1 MAVQHKQP
9 IDGCSNYTTC
19 AASPD
24 SVRSVVTAKTQYN
37 LKNAREY
44 FEEHL
49 CVGDYYEEG
58 QRVAGEWI
66 GSGAERLGLSGK
78 VRAED
83 FLRLC
88 ENQHPATG
96 EKLTPEMKTTR
107 IEDGQRVADRRIY
120 YDFTFSPPK
129 SVSLAGFL
137 GADERIFKAHDR
149 AARLAIK
156 HFEEFAAT
164 RVRIGGARSER
175 LTGNVAAAFF
185 THDTS
190 RALDPHLH
198 THCIVINAT
207 LDPVENRWK
216 ALENRELFRARK
228 FAENVYYHELTRD
241 LRSFGYQIRN
251 RARGDFQIEGIPQ
264 ELCERF
270 SKRHEQ
276 IDAALGKLLA
286 EKPELKSGNI
296 PELRSR
302 LAESER
308 SRKQKTLNRD
318 ELRTLWEAQLNESDR
333 EHLRQILNQRGVK
346 VEKQK
351 SINVIEA
358 VQWAEEHLFDRSSVV
373 LECQV
378 WQEALGRARG
388 EGFSISELQEFTQRR
403 GYIRD
408 AARPGEVT
416 LREVLL
422 REWEI
427 VQTAKEGVGDSWPLV
442 ANPRPANPKLDDE
455 QRRALD
461 ALLSS
466 INTVSLFRGGA
477 GTGKSFVLH
486 ELVEQLLESG
496 RRVVVLAPQRQQ
508 VVEMEKAGVPS
519 PSTVANFILK
529 RERAERAVVVVD
541 EAGQI
546 GGRQML
552 ELMRLV
558 RERNARMILSGDTHQ
573 HGAVEASDALLAIE
587 RHAGIKPIEL
597 HKIRRQD
604 PALGRDHE
612 ERKRIRLYRK
622 AVEAAAAG
630 KLGDSFERLDK
641 MGAIVAC
648 GIGEQAEK
656 LADEYL
662 RLAEQNASAVV
673 VSQTWGEVHRVN
685 SRVRDALKGKGL
697 LGAVDSAVQ
706 ALERIDLTNAQK
718 RDERF
723 YSPDAVIIFNQKV
736 RDAEPGAKGKLVG
749 ILKSSVLVEVGGK
762 FVTVSNRFLDRLTVC
777 QTRELSVANGDRLNL
792 KANRKLASGGRV
804 TNGELVTVKSVR
816 ADGGVE
822 LTDGRVLDKSFR
834 EFLPGYAVT
843 SYGSQGKTVD
853 YVLFSD
859 SAIKPATNA
868 QQWYVTISRGRRGI
882 RIFTPD
888 KQQLCENVT
897 RSGHRPLAM
906 EFATGFVP
914 RRRLLLWDR
923 LHGYLLRFGRRAA
936 DNICRLKMAQSH
948 HHQPTQKHEHKVTR
962 MLG

>member
-1 MAVQHKQP
+1 M
-9 IDGCSNYTTC
+9 
-19 AASPD
+19 
-24 SVRSVVTAKTQYN
+24 VTAKTQYN

-49 CVGDYYEEG
+49 CVGDYYDEG
-58 QRVAGEWI
+58 QRVAGEWV
-66 GSGAERLGLSGK
+66 GVGAERLGLAGK
-78 VRAED
+78 VRADD

-96 EKLTPEMKTTR
+96 EKLTPELKTTR
-107 IEDGQRVADRRIY
+107 IKDGQTVADRRIF

-137 GADERIFKAHDR
+137 GDDERIFKAHDR
-149 AARLAIK
+149 AARVALK
-156 HFEEFAAT
+156 NFEDFAAT
-164 RVRIGGARSER
+164 RIRIGGARSER
-175 LTGNVAAAFF
+175 LTGNFAAALF

-198 THCIVINAT
+198 THCIVFNAT
-207 LDPVENRWK
+207 FDPVENRWK
-216 ALENRELFRARK
+216 ALENHELLRARK
-228 FAENVYYHELTRD
+228 FAENVYYHELARD

-270 SKRHEQ
+270 SKRRGQ
-276 IDAALGKLLA
+276 IDAALDKLLA
-286 EKPELKSGNI
+286 EKPELKAGNI
-296 PELRSR
+296 AELRSR

-308 SRKQKTLNRD
+308 TRKQKTLSRD
-318 ELRTLWEAQLNESDR
+318 ELRALWDAQLSESER
-333 EHLRQILNQRGVK
+333 ALMHQLPNQPAVK
-346 VEKQK
+346 VEEQK
-351 SINVIEA
+351 SVNVNEA
-358 VQWAEEHLFDRSSVV
+358 VQWAEEHLFDRNSVV
-373 LECQV
+373 LECQL

-388 EGFSISELQEFTQRR
+388 EGFSVSDLKEFTLRR

-408 AARPGEVT
+408 EARPGEVT

-427 VQTAKEGVGDSWPLV
+427 VQTAKEGVGDCLPLV
-442 ANPRPANPKLDDE
+442 SNPRPANPQLDNE
-455 QRRALD
+455 QRQALES
-461 ALLSS
+461 LLRST
-466 INTVSLFRGGA
+466 NGVSVFRGGA
-477 GTGKSFVLH
+477 GTGKSFVLR
-486 ELVEQLLESG
+486 ELVEQLRQSG
-496 RRVVVLAPQRQQ
+496 RGVVVLAPQRQQ
-508 VVEMEKAGVPS
+508 VVEMEKAGFPT
-519 PSTVANFILK
+519 PTTVANFLIK
-529 RERAERAVVVVD
+529 RELADSAVIVVD

-552 ELMRLV
+552 ELVRLIHERHGRLV
-558 RERNARMILSGDTHQ
+558 LSGDTRQ

-587 RHAGIKPIEL
+587 RHAGVKPVEL

-604 PALGRDHE
+604 PALGRDDD
-612 ERKRIRLYRK
+612 ERKRIKLYRK
-622 AVEAAAAG
+622 AVESAAAG

-641 MGAIVAC
+641 LGAIVAC
-648 GIGEQAEK
+648 GIGEQADK

-697 LGAVDSAVQ
+697 IGAADLAVQ

-723 YSPDAVIIFNQKV
+723 YPPEAIIVFNQKV
-736 RDAEPGAKGKLVG
+736 RDAAPGAKGKLVG

-762 FVTVSNRFLDRLTVC
+762 FVTVSNRLLDRLTVC
-777 QTRELSVANGDRLNL
+777 QTRELSVTNGDRLHL

-859 SAIKPATNA
+859 STVKPATNA

-888 KQQLCENVT
+888 KQQLRENIT

-906 EFATGFVP
+906 EFAASFVP
-914 RRRLLLWDR
+914 RGRHRLWNR
-923 LHGYLLRFGRRAA
+923 LHGYLIRFGRRAA
-936 DNICRLKMAQSH
+936 ERIFRLHSAQQ
-948 HHQPTQKHEHKVTR
+948 HQPNHQTIQNHEHKNTR
-962 MLG
+962 MLGQRPTGTRITH

>member
-1 MAVQHKQP
+1 
-9 IDGCSNYTTC
+9 
-19 AASPD
+19 
-24 SVRSVVTAKTQYN
+24 VVTAKTQYN

-44 FEEHL
+44 FAEHL
-49 CVGDYYEEG
+49 CVGDYYDEG
-58 QRVAGEWI
+58 QRVAGEWV
-66 GSGAERLGLSGK
+66 GVGAERLGLAGK
-78 VRAED
+78 VRADD

-96 EKLTPEMKTTR
+96 EKLTPELKTTR
-107 IEDGQRVADRRIY
+107 IKDGQTVADRRIF

-137 GADERIFKAHDR
+137 GDDERIFKAHDR
-149 AARLAIK
+149 AARVALK
-156 HFEEFAAT
+156 NFEDFAAT

-175 LTGNVAAAFF
+175 LTGNFAAALF

-198 THCIVINAT
+198 THCIVFNAT
-207 LDPVENRWK
+207 FDPVENRWK
-216 ALENRELFRARK
+216 ALENHELLRARK
-228 FAENVYYHELTRD
+228 FAENVYYHELARD

-270 SKRHEQ
+270 SKRRGQ
-276 IDAALGKLLA
+276 IDAALDKLLA
-286 EKPELKSGNI
+286 EKPELKAGNI
-296 PELRSR
+296 AELRSR

-308 SRKQKTLNRD
+308 TRKQKTLSRD
-318 ELRTLWEAQLNESDR
+318 ELRALWDAQLSESER
-333 EHLRQILNQRGVK
+333 ALMHQLPNQPTIK
-346 VEKQK
+346 VAEQK
-351 SINVIEA
+351 IVNVSEA
-358 VQWAEEHLFDRSSVV
+358 IQWAEEHLFDRNSVV
-373 LECQV
+373 LECQL

-388 EGFSISELQEFTQRR
+388 EGFSVSDLKEFTLRR

-408 AARPGEVT
+408 EARPGEVT

-427 VQTAKEGVGDSWPLV
+427 VQTAKEGVGDCLPLV
-442 ANPRPANPKLDDE
+442 SNPRPANPQLDNE
-455 QRRALD
+455 QRQALES
-461 ALLSS
+461 LLRST
-466 INTVSLFRGGA
+466 NGVSVFRGGA
-477 GTGKSFVLH
+477 GTGKSFVLR
-486 ELVEQLLESG
+486 ELVEQLRQSG
-496 RRVVVLAPQRQQ
+496 RGVVVLAPQRQQ
-508 VVEMEKAGVPS
+508 VVEMEKAGFPT
-519 PSTVANFILK
+519 PTTVANFLIK
-529 RERAERAVVVVD
+529 RELADSAVIVVD

-552 ELMRLV
+552 ELVRLIHERHGRLV
-558 RERNARMILSGDTHQ
+558 LSGDTRQ

-587 RHAGIKPIEL
+587 RHAGVKPVEL

-604 PALGRDHE
+604 PALGRDDD
-612 ERKRIRLYRK
+612 ERKRIKLYRK
-622 AVEAAAAG
+622 AVESAAAG

-641 MGAIVAC
+641 LGAIVAC
-648 GIGEQAEK
+648 GIGEQADK

-697 LGAVDSAVQ
+697 IGAADLAVQ

-723 YSPDAVIIFNQKV
+723 YPPEAIIVFNQKV
-736 RDAEPGAKGKLVG
+736 RDAAPGAKGKLVG

-762 FVTVSNRFLDRLTVC
+762 FVTVSNRLLDRLTVC
-777 QTRELSVANGDRLNL
+777 QTRELSVTNGDRLHL

-859 SAIKPATNA
+859 STVKPATNA

-888 KQQLCENVT
+888 KQQLRENIT

-906 EFATGFVP
+906 EFAASFVP
-914 RRRLLLWDR
+914 RGRHRLWNR
-923 LHGYLLRFGRRAA
+923 LHGYLIRFGRRAA
-936 DNICRLKMAQSH
+936 ERIFRLHLAQQ
-948 HHQPTQKHEHKVTR
+948 HQPKHQTIQKHEHKNTR
-962 MLG
+962 MLGQRPTGTRITH